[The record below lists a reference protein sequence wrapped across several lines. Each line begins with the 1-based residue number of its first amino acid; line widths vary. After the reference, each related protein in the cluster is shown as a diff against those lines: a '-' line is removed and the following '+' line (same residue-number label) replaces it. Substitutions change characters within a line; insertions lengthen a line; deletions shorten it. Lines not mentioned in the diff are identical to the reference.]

1 MSFLQPLSSCTVHC
15 ELKNPDSKESHF
27 LAIFSRVVYEIQSEK
42 PTIFLQVFYQNT
54 ETEFS
59 TNVRC
64 YKYLSKKGKVTTVS
78 SGDYS
83 YYKVNFYRDTSN
95 YYMAQVYEPCVFAQS
110 FREQTKCSTPVLG
123 QCTTGLKGKEN
134 ICSTLEHFASRSPSL
149 IKLLQTKSIQA
160 NWGFHTSLSS
170 QKQHSSKFRNHH
182 AMQTQV
188 FFFTFYSGVRL

>member
-83 YYKVNFYRDTSN
+83 YYKVNFSISLCATQIESKHLSYPKQFWLCIIGRIFSEEN
-95 YYMAQVYEPCVFAQS
+95 S
-110 FREQTKCSTPVLG
+110 SISILG
-123 QCTTGLKGKEN
+123 NQLLVSCTEAILTGCCATKGK
-134 ICSTLEHFASRSPSL
+134 
-149 IKLLQTKSIQA
+149 KQY
-160 NWGFHTSLSS
+160 TS
-170 QKQHSSKFRNHH
+170 
-182 AMQTQV
+182 
-188 FFFTFYSGVRL
+188 